1 MTPVTTQPANAPNP
15 PTGEGLAAQ
24 ATAAAAAALSREA
37 AGAPESEVAPV
48 APAQR
53 LLNRDLSWLE
63 FNRRVLR
70 LATDERTPLL
80 VRVKFLA
87 IFTSNLDEFFMK
99 RMGPLKRDLAA
110 GASPFPKASGGM
122 TPAEHLAAVRRAVVE
137 LQTEQARCFE
147 MEIMPALTARGVQI
161 VDYST
166 LTAAEQQR
174 VEKWYRASVFPI
186 LTPLAVDPG
195 HRFPFISNL
204 SESLGVVLSHPDRPE
219 ERLFARVKVPETRP
233 RWVRVDEPGAG
244 LEPPRGGKALR
255 LVNIEDVI
263 RHNLDDLFP
272 GMTINSIMPFRVTRN
287 GEIAQQDE
295 DSDDLLETVEE
306 ALKARRF
313 AATVRLEVGPRPP
326 KRLLDF
332 VVDELELDPEDVF
345 ERRGPLE
352 YADLFDIASLQ
363 IPELTN
369 PKWAPLPPPRLI
381 DDEADIFQVIRR
393 GDLLVHHPYE
403 SFAASVE
410 RFIRAAARDPKVVAI
425 KQTIYRTSADSPFV
439 LELARAAEGGKQV
452 ACLVELRARFE
463 EMANVSRA
471 QQLEK
476 AGVHVAYGVVGL
488 KTHAKI
494 ALVVRREADAPGGLR
509 TYGHIGT
516 GNYNSQTAMLYTDLG
531 LLTCDPKITGDIV
544 ELFNY
549 LTGRS
554 RKRDYER
561 LLVAPVAMRSQ
572 FVEKIDREIAVAKA
586 GGKGRIV
593 AKMNAFEDAAMA
605 EKLYEAS
612 NAGVQVDLLVR
623 GFCCLRPG
631 VPGMSENIRVTS
643 TIGRFLEHSRIFHFG
658 AGAPDPLDGE
668 WHIGSADWMHR
679 NLDYRV
685 EAITPIRDRAA
696 RKRLLDIVSAL
707 LADRRD
713 AWRMNADGTY
723 TQLTPPSDAPAD
735 SPAAI
740 GAFAWFMRHALAE
753 QTAAVTEI

>member
-1 MTPVTTQPANAPNP
+1 MSPSAEHGGPRSSPGVGAPAAGPRSPAPP
-15 PTGEGLAAQ
+15 EHLAAGPEQ
-24 ATAAAAAALSREA
+24 AETARPG
-37 AGAPESEVAPV
+37 GAT
-48 APAQR
+48 R
-53 LLNRDLSWLE
+53 TLNRDLSWLE

-87 IFTSNLDEFFMK
+87 IFASNLDEFFMK
-99 RMGPLKRDLAA
+99 RVALLKRDAA
-110 GASPFPKASGGM
+110 TGLQRNETAPLSA
-122 TPAEHLAAVRRAVVE
+122 AEHLAAVRRVIRE
-137 LQTEQARCFE
+137 LQLEQAACIERSVR
-147 MEIMPALTARGVQI
+147 PALAERGVSLLRWEELQP
-161 VDYST
+161 
-166 LTAAEQQR
+166 AEQSR
-174 VEKWYRASVFPI
+174 VEKWYRQSVFPI

-204 SESLGVVLSHPDRPE
+204 SESLGVMLVHPDHPD
-219 ERLFARVKVPETRP
+219 ERLFARVKVPEMNP
-233 RWVRVDEPGAG
+233 RWVRVDEPGAA
-244 LEPPRGGKALR
+244 LQPPKPGAPLR

-272 GMTINSIMPFRVTRN
+272 GMRIRDVMPFRVTRN
-287 GEIAQQDE
+287 SEIEPDE

-313 AATVRLEVGPRPP
+313 AQVVRLEVSPDAP

-332 VVDELELDPEDVF
+332 VSEELELDEEDVF
-345 ERRGPLE
+345 RRGGPLE
-352 YADLFDIASLQ
+352 YSDLFAIASLKM
-363 IPELTN
+363 PELSYSAWT
-369 PKWAPLPPPRLI
+369 PVSPPRLA

-410 RFIRAAARDPKVVAI
+410 RFIRSAARDPKVVAI
-425 KQTIYRTSADSPFV
+425 KQTIYRTSADSPFIP
-439 LELARAAEGGKQV
+439 ELARAAESGKQV

-463 EMANVSRA
+463 ESANVQRA

-488 KTHAKI
+488 KTHTKI

-509 TYGHIGT
+509 CYAHIGT
-516 GNYNSQTAMLYTDLG
+516 GNYNSVTAQLYTDLG
-531 LLTCDPKITGDIV
+531 LLTCDPKVTGDVV

-561 LLVAPVAMRSQ
+561 LLVAPVAMKQQ
-572 FVEKIDREIAVAKA
+572 FLEKIDAEIAHARA
-586 GGKGRIV
+586 GRPARII
-593 AKMNAFEDAAMA
+593 AKMNALEDGAMI

-612 NAGVQVDLLVR
+612 AAGVRIDLIVR
-623 GFCCLRPG
+623 GFCCLRPRA
-631 VPGMSENIRVTS
+631 PGLSENIRVVS
-643 TIGRFLEHSRIFHFG
+643 VIGRFLEHSRLFYFSG
-658 AGAPDPLDGE
+658 GSVEPTEGE
-668 WHIGSADWMHR
+668 WYIGSADWMHR

-685 EAITPIRDRAA
+685 EAATPILDRAL
-696 RKRLLDIVSAL
+696 RRRLWDMLSVM

-713 AWRMNADGTY
+713 AWDMNADGSY
-723 TQLTPPSDAPAD
+723 TQRMPPEGADPA
-735 SPAAI
+735 SPSVT
-740 GAFAWFMRHALAE
+740 GAFAHLMKQAQIDRQSLVE
-753 QTAAVTEI
+753 G